1 MSNDEVSYSRKTF
14 SRSSLPRSRESRKAC
29 KSWIPACAGMTKDSP
44 RYFGNS
50 PSFMVLVFP
59 STFVIRYS
67 AVYPPELLPNGMSS
81 GNMFL
86 VNDVEILN
94 DNMFCDLGCQVN
106 KVHIVFEAVECFD
119 SMVVL
124 EIAVDGSLRMV

>member
-1 MSNDEVSYSRKTF
+1 MRATDDGKAG
-14 SRSSLPRSRESRKAC
+14 LPAATHAAQVGGE
-29 KSWIPACAGMTKDSP
+29 
-44 RYFGNS
+44 
-50 PSFMVLVFP
+50 
-59 STFVIRYS
+59 
-67 AVYPPELLPNGMSS
+67 VYPPSLLPNGMSS

-106 KVHIVFEAVECFD
+106 KVHIIFKAVECFD

-124 EIAVDGSLRMV
+124 KIAVDGSL

>member
-1 MSNDEVSYSRKTF
+1 MRL
-14 SRSSLPRSRESRKAC
+14 RSPFLLLALR
-29 KSWIPACAGMTKDSP
+29 
-44 RYFGNS
+44 F
-50 PSFMVLVFP
+50 
-59 STFVIRYS
+59 
-67 AVYPPELLPNGMSS
+67 YPPKLLPNGMSS

-124 EIAVDGSLRMV
+124 EIAVDGSLRKV